1 MYICTCCVEPAS
13 VVLSAVSESGAGS
26 VTYYMCHVHATKR
39 SDGYDCTG
47 LVRVFNHKER
57 RGN

>member
-1 MYICTCCVEPAS
+1 MCTCCEEPAS
-13 VVLSAVSESGAGS
+13 VVLSAVSVSGAGS
-26 VTYYMCHVHATKR
+26 VAYCMCHVHATKG

-47 LVRVFNHKER
+47 LVRVVSHKER